1 MTEVWLK
8 IFWISGTTSV
18 VLLPLLLCAR
28 KISARYRTKSC
39 YFLWLVLCLRL
50 LIPVQ
55 FPMTEPV
62 VTMELPRGAMHISDE
77 RSQTIE
83 GIQSDTT
90 ARSFRQL
97 SLLEGT
103 AIIWLAGFGG
113 ILAWHGLAYGR
124 VSQRLRRHGVI
135 LREDSD
141 LAKELG
147 SSVIVVRTSV
157 DTPMTMGLLKPVI
170 FLPKEI
176 PLEDLPYILQH
187 EICHLHRKDLWYK
200 SLFLLCSAVHW
211 FNPLVW
217 KLNRVAGNN
226 LELCCDETVVAGQS
240 GDYRR
245 CYGQILLRSAAD
257 PEIPLSTALGSGDMK
272 GRIMNLFS
280 KKKNGM
286 LLVCVT
292 VCAALLMG
300 SLVGRD
306 TASAVEKSPTTPVAV
321 PVTGVSR
328 EIAEAELDLPT
339 EVVGAEQELTADWL
353 WPIEGEYKISALYGT
368 RVHPVTS
375 QTSIHSGLDIS
386 SAAGTSVLAVADG
399 IVVQSDFD
407 QELGNYVLVDHGD
420 DRLTLYACLKET
432 KVSVSAPVKQG
443 DIIGTVGQTGQAT
456 GPHLHLE
463 VRDNNGDFY
472 DPMDWHPDV
481 ESGTN

>member
-8 IFWISGTTSV
+8 ILWISVTTSV
-18 VLLPLLLCAR
+18 ALLPLLLFAG
-28 KISARYRTKSC
+28 KISARYRAKSC
-39 YFLWLVLCLRL
+39 YFLWLVFCLRL

-55 FPMTEPV
+55 FPITEPV
-62 VTMELPRGAMHISDE
+62 VTMELPRGALHISDE
-77 RSQTIE
+77 RSQATD

-103 AIIWLAGFGG
+103 SIIWLAGFGG
-113 ILAWHGLAYGR
+113 VLAWHGLAYGR
-124 VSQRLRRHGVI
+124 VRHRLRRHGVI
-135 LREDSD
+135 LQEDSD

-176 PLEDLPYILQH
+176 PPEDLPYILQH

-240 GDYRR
+240 REYRLR
-245 CYGQILLRSAAD
+245 YGQILLRSAAD
-257 PEIPLSTALGSGDMK
+257 PEIPLSTALGSGNMK

-292 VCAALLMG
+292 TCAALLMG
-300 SLVGRD
+300 TLVGCD
-306 TASAVEKSPTTPVAV
+306 TASAVEKSPTSPDAV
-321 PVTGVSR
+321 PVTGLSQ
-328 EIAEAELDLPT
+328 EIAGAELELPT
-339 EVVGAEQELTADWL
+339 EPTEVEQKLAVDWL
-353 WPIEGEYKISALYGT
+353 WPIEGEYQISALYGT
-368 RVHPVTS
+368 RVHPATG
-375 QTSIHSGLDIS
+375 QTSNHSGLDIS
-386 SAAGTSVLAVADG
+386 ATAGTSVLAAADG
-399 IVVQSDFD
+399 TVVQSDFD

-420 DRLTLYACLKET
+420 DRLTLYGCLKES

-472 DPMDWHPDV
+472 DPMDWYPDV
-481 ESGTN
+481 ESAAK

>member
-8 IFWISGTTSV
+8 ILWISGTTSV
-18 VLLPLLLCAR
+18 VLLPLLLCSG
-28 KISARYRTKSC
+28 KISARYRSKSC

-77 RSQTIE
+77 HSQATD

-103 AIIWLAGFGG
+103 SIIWLAGFGG
-113 ILAWHGLAYGR
+113 VLAWHGLAYGR
-124 VSQRLRRHGVI
+124 VRQQLRRHGVI
-135 LREDSD
+135 MQEDSD

-157 DTPMTMGLLKPVI
+157 DTPMTIGLLKPII

-187 EICHLHRKDLWYK
+187 EICHLHRKGLWYK

-226 LELCCDETVVAGQS
+226 LELCCDETVVAGRS
-240 GDYRR
+240 REYRLR
-245 CYGQILLRSAAD
+245 YGQILLRSAAD
-257 PEIPLSTALGSGDMK
+257 PEIPLSTALGSGNMK

-292 VCAALLMG
+292 ACAALLMG
-300 SLVGRD
+300 TLVGCD
-306 TASAVEKSPTTPVAV
+306 TASAVEKSPTTPDTV
-321 PVTGVSR
+321 PVTGLSQ

-339 EVVGAEQELTADWL
+339 EVVGAEQELTADWM
-353 WPIEGEYKISALYGT
+353 WPIEGEYQISALYGT
-368 RVHPVTS
+368 RVHPVTG
-375 QTSIHSGLDIS
+375 QTSNHSGLDIS
-386 SAAGTSVLAVADG
+386 AKAGTAVLVTADG
-399 IVVQSDFD
+399 TVVQSAFD
-407 QELGNYVLVDHGD
+407 QELGNYILVDHGD
-420 DRLTLYACLKET
+420 DRLTLYGCLKEAL
-432 KVSVSAPVKQG
+432 VSVSDTVNQG
-443 DIIGTVGQTGQAT
+443 DIIGIVGQTGQAT

-472 DPMDWHPDV
+472 DPMDLYPDV
-481 ESGTN
+481 ESGAK

>member
-8 IFWISGTTSV
+8 ILWISGTTSV
-18 VLLPLLLCAR
+18 VLLPLLLCSG
-28 KISARYRTKSC
+28 KISARYRSKSC

-55 FPMTEPV
+55 IPMAEPV
-62 VTMELPRGAMHISDE
+62 VTMELPRGTMHISDE
-77 RSQTIE
+77 HYQATD

-113 ILAWHGLAYGR
+113 VLAWHGFAYGQVR
-124 VSQRLRRHGVI
+124 QRLRRHGVI
-135 LREDSD
+135 LQVDHT

-157 DTPMTMGLLKPVI
+157 DTPMTMGLLKPII

-176 PLEDLPYILQH
+176 PSEDLPFILQH
-187 EICHLHRKDLWYK
+187 EICHLHRNDLWYK

-226 LELCCDETVVAGQS
+226 LELCCDETVVAGRS
-240 GDYRR
+240 REYRLR
-245 CYGQILLRSAAD
+245 YGQILLRSAAD
-257 PEIPLSTALGSGDMK
+257 PEIPLSTALGNGNMK

-280 KKKNGM
+280 KKKNGI
-286 LLVCVT
+286 LLVCV
-292 VCAALLMG
+292 VACAVLLMG
-300 SLVGRD
+300 TLVGCD
-306 TASAVEKSPTTPVAV
+306 TVSSAEKAPATLDTV
-321 PVTGVSR
+321 PITGLSQ
-328 EIAEAELDLPT
+328 EIAEAELEFPA
-339 EVVGAEQELTADWL
+339 EEVGAEQELSADWL
-353 WPIEGEYKISALYGT
+353 WPIKGEYQISALYGS
-368 RVHPVTS
+368 RVHPVTG
-375 QTSIHSGLDIS
+375 QTSSHSGLDIS
-386 SAAGTSVLAVADG
+386 AKAGTAVLVAADG
-399 IVVQSDFD
+399 TVVQSAFD
-407 QELGNYVLVDHGD
+407 QELGNYILVDHGD
-420 DRLTLYACLKET
+420 DRLTLYGCLKEAL
-432 KVSVSAPVKQG
+432 VSVSDTVNQG
-443 DIIGTVGQTGQAT
+443 DIIGIVGQTGQAT

-472 DPMDWHPDV
+472 DPMDLYPDV
-481 ESGTN
+481 ESGAK

>member
-8 IFWISGTTSV
+8 ILWISGTTSV
-18 VLLPLLLCAR
+18 VLLPLILCAG
-28 KISARYRTKSC
+28 KISAHYRAKSC

-55 FPMTEPV
+55 FSVTEPV
-62 VTMELPRGAMHISDE
+62 VTIELPRGEMHISDE
-77 RSQTIE
+77 HSQTTD
-83 GIQSDTT
+83 GVQSEAT
-90 ARSFRQL
+90 AGSLRQL

-103 AIIWLAGFGG
+103 AMIWLAGFGG
-113 ILAWHGLAYGR
+113 VLAWHGLAYGR
-124 VSQRLRRHGVI
+124 VRQRLRRNGVI
-135 LREDSD
+135 LQEDRD

-157 DTPMTMGLLKPVI
+157 DTPMTIGLLKPII

-226 LELCCDETVVAGQS
+226 LELCCDETVVSGQS
-240 GDYRR
+240 GEYRR
-245 CYGQILLRSAAD
+245 CYGQILLRSTAD
-257 PEIPLSTALGSGDMK
+257 PEIPLSTALGSGNMK

-286 LLVCVT
+286 LLVCIT
-292 VCAALLMG
+292 ACAALLMG
-300 SLVGRD
+300 TLVGCD
-306 TASAVEKSPTTPVAV
+306 TASAVEKSPTTPDAV
-321 PVTGVSR
+321 PVTGLSQ
-328 EIAEAELDLPT
+328 EIAEAELELPT
-339 EVVGAEQELTADWL
+339 EVIGAEQKLTADWL
-353 WPIEGEYKISALYGT
+353 WPIKGEYQISALYGS
-368 RVHPVTS
+368 RVHPVTG
-375 QTSIHSGLDIS
+375 QTSNHSGLDIS
-386 SAAGTSVLAVADG
+386 AKAGTAVLVTADG
-399 IVVQSDFD
+399 TVVQSAFD
-407 QELGNYVLVDHGD
+407 QELGNYILVDHGD
-420 DRLTLYACLKET
+420 DRLTLYGCLKEAL
-432 KVSVSAPVKQG
+432 VSVSDTVNQG
-443 DIIGTVGQTGQAT
+443 DIIGIVGQTGQAT

-472 DPMDWHPDV
+472 DPMDLYPDV
-481 ESGTN
+481 ESGAK

>member
-8 IFWISGTTSV
+8 ILWISGTTSV
-18 VLLPLLLCAR
+18 VLLPLLLCAG
-28 KISARYRTKSC
+28 KISARYRAKSC

-55 FPMTEPV
+55 FSVTEPV
-62 VTMELPRGAMHISDE
+62 VTIELPRGEMHISDE
-77 RSQTIE
+77 HSQTTD
-83 GIQSDTT
+83 GVQSEAT
-90 ARSFRQL
+90 AGSFRQL

-103 AIIWLAGFGG
+103 AMIWLAGFGG
-113 ILAWHGLAYGR
+113 VLAWHGLAYGR
-124 VSQRLRRHGVI
+124 VRQRLRRHSVI
-135 LREDSD
+135 LQEDSD

-157 DTPMTMGLLKPVI
+157 DTPMTMGLLKPII

-176 PLEDLPYILQH
+176 SQEDLPYILQH

-217 KLNRVAGNN
+217 KLDRVAGNN
-226 LELCCDETVVAGQS
+226 LELCCDETVVAGRS
-240 GDYRR
+240 GEYRR

-257 PEIPLSTALGSGDMK
+257 PKILLSTALGSGNMK

-292 VCAALLMG
+292 ACAALLMG
-300 SLVGRD
+300 TMVGCN
-306 TASAVEKSPTTPVAV
+306 TASEAEESPTTPDTV
-321 PVTGVSR
+321 PVAELSQ
-328 EIAEAELDLPT
+328 EIGEAELELPM
-339 EVVGAEQELTADWL
+339 EVVGAEQELASDWL
-353 WPIEGEYKISALYGT
+353 WPIEGEYQISALYGT
-368 RVHPVTS
+368 LVHPVTGQKS
-375 QTSIHSGLDIS
+375 DHSGLDIS
-386 SAAGTSVLAVADG
+386 AAAGTSVFAAADG
-399 IVVQSDFD
+399 TVVQSGFD
-407 QELGNYVLVDHGD
+407 QELGNYVLVDHGS
-420 DRLTLYACLKET
+420 DRLTLYGHLKDM
-432 KVSVSAPVKQG
+432 KVSVGTPVKQG
-443 DIIGTVGQTGQAT
+443 DIVGTVGQTGQAA

-472 DPMDWHPDV
+472 DPMDWYPDV
-481 ESGTN
+481 ESAAK